1 MITINEYYSDVDE
14 IDEVTLV
21 SKSDFLW
28 KNGSLAEIKELVC
41 PRLFNLHVFVNLVG
55 NWKCEGWWYIICE
68 MVELVPYIED
78 ALDQVGA
85 VEIKEGFI
93 KLMNCFPENTKFE
106 YSEEYFDLVN
116 FFQSLGYKVKSDNL
130 KNIPREERKA
140 KIRNMRNCVENL
152 DEITNNFWG
161 GDSAWEQAIDYII
174 SNR

>member
-1 MITINEYYSDVDE
+1 
-14 IDEVTLV
+14 
-21 SKSDFLW
+21 
-28 KNGSLAEIKELVC
+28 
-41 PRLFNLHVFVNLVG
+41 
-55 NWKCEGWWYIICE
+55 

-140 KIRNMRNCVENL
+140 KIKNMRNCVENL